1 MKVYDETGQL
11 LTSAP
16 DLQKGW
22 LENTQRLVKHHP
34 AQEEKSRIEVM
45 PGTTG
50 LRHLVIDQPAQDAWD
65 EYEDVQVY
73 HPYTPEELAERNK
86 PTLEQR
92 VEATETALLE
102 VMLMQGG
109 ATHV

>member
-11 LTSAP
+11 MATVP
-16 DLQKGW
+16 DLAKGW

-34 AQEEKSRIEVM
+34 AQEEKSHVEAM

-50 LRHLVIDQPAQDAWD
+50 LRHLVIDQPARDAWD
-65 EYEDVQVY
+65 EYEPVQIY
-73 HPYTPEELAERNK
+73 HLYTPEELAERNK

-92 VEATETALLE
+92 VEAAETALLE
-102 VMLMQGG
+102 VMLKQGG
-109 ATHV
+109 AAHV

>member
-1 MKVYDETGQL
+1 MKVYDEAGQL
-11 LTSAP
+11 LASVP
-16 DLQKGW
+16 DLKKGW

-34 AQEEKSRIEVM
+34 AQEEKSRVEVM
-45 PGTTG
+45 PGTTS
-50 LRHLVIDQPAQDAWD
+50 LRHLVIDQPARDAWD

-92 VEATETALLE
+92 VEAAETALLE
-102 VMLMQGG
+102 VMLKQGG
-109 ATHV
+109 TAHV

>member
-1 MKVYDETGQL
+1 MKVYDEAGQL
-11 LTSAP
+11 LASAP

-34 AQEEKSRIEVM
+34 AQEEKSRVEVM

-65 EYEDVQVY
+65 EYEPIQVY

-92 VEATETALLE
+92 VEAAETALLE
-102 VMLMQGG
+102 VMLKQGG
-109 ATHV
+109 TAHV